1 MRYALIFLLFA
12 IGVVSFLYP
21 KIKKI
26 LLASAKRSSREDYKK
41 LKKDIENA
49 LESDDEAL
57 EPYEAL
63 YSAMLEYNEQ
73 LRSSEQASLTAELP
87 LKEQLFEPLAVLNV
101 STFGSVRFPT
111 VEKSKRIKRRF
122 FHEQDKRTYPIYLEV
137 NRLHLNAGFCLLPM
151 SYIPLGETYSLTVL
165 YGFAKDSLLESG
177 SFDIN
182 RGDRLVLDT
191 IFDTFT
197 YIVTDIGT
205 IEEGDTDYLKASKET
220 NELLLL
226 FFSPNQTKRFCVYA
240 EPETSSNEK
249 ESSL

>member
-87 LKEQLFEPLAVLNV
+87 LKEQDRK
-101 STFGSVRFPT
+101 SV
-111 VEKSKRIKRRF
+111 V
-122 FHEQDKRTYPIYLEV
+122 
-137 NRLHLNAGFCLLPM
+137 
-151 SYIPLGETYSLTVL
+151 
-165 YGFAKDSLLESG
+165 
-177 SFDIN
+177 
-182 RGDRLVLDT
+182 
-191 IFDTFT
+191 
-197 YIVTDIGT
+197 
-205 IEEGDTDYLKASKET
+205 
-220 NELLLL
+220 
-226 FFSPNQTKRFCVYA
+226 
-240 EPETSSNEK
+240 
-249 ESSL
+249 

>member
-1 MRYALIFLLFA
+1 MIDSDSTYDVQSETPTVHTGGYLFFKTD
-12 IGVVSFLYP
+12 GSQ
-21 KIKKI
+21 
-26 LLASAKRSSREDYKK
+26 K
-41 LKKDIENA
+41 LSGA
-49 LESDDEAL
+49 RF
-57 EPYEAL
+57 AL
-63 YSAMLEYNEQ
+63 YTTEEDAKAQKNELKTAVSDENGEVAFMGLAYGSFSADEEGKSANGVENG
-73 LRSSEQASLTAELP
+73 
-87 LKEQLFEPLAVLNV
+87 KPLAVLNV

-205 IEEGDTDYLKASKET
+205 IEEGDTDYLKANKET